1 MKAAAD
7 GVVAYAGNGIEGFG
21 GLVLIKHGDG
31 MVTAYAHNETLGVAR
46 GDAVKR
52 GQVIAKSGATG
63 SVDEPQLHFEIR
75 RGRTPVD
82 PMKVLGPQK

>member
-1 MKAAAD
+1 M
-7 GVVAYAGNGIEGFG
+7 
-21 GLVLIKHGDG
+21 
-31 MVTAYAHNETLGVAR
+31 TAYAHNEALSVAR

-52 GQVIAKSGATG
+52 GQVIARSGSTG

-82 PMKVLGPQK
+82 PARMLGPQK